1 MSRPSEFFLPFATP
15 VLQFA
20 TQEMRK
26 MKYMNIF
33 FKDRTKNYKRIEQKA
48 IIYV

>member
-1 MSRPSEFFLPFATP
+1 LSRPSEIFLSFATP
-15 VLQFA
+15 ALQKA
-20 TQEMRK
+20 TQEMK
-26 MKYMNIF
+26 DMNIF